1 MNSFFAIPVIAVF
14 AVPIVAIIFGIAYK
28 AYETSLQH
36 MREMAAIRKDQ
47 NPDKDALM
55 SEYQEF
61 VLGVDA
67 RIQRLEDR
75 IRLLEGK
82 LRQESRSDD
91 SQQIRRS

>member
-1 MNSFFAIPVIAVF
+1 MNIVSTTIIAIFAI
-14 AVPIVAIIFGIAYK
+14 PIVAIIFGILYK
-28 AYETSLQH
+28 AYEVSLQH
-36 MREMAAIRKDQ
+36 KQEMATIRKND
-47 NPDKDALM
+47 NPDKDALT

-82 LRQESRSDD
+82 LRQEAQSDD
-91 SQQIRRS
+91 TQQIRRG